1 MKKKPIR
8 SLFRPLVIKLGKR
21 IADKQFSGRPI
32 IIGACPRSGTTIL
45 LSVLGAHP
53 NIFAIPNQSYA
64 FDQWEKVKNPG
75 NGSSNY
81 QPFRIDR
88 LYREFLYSKVP
99 TEPTRWLEKTP
110 KHIKSFHK
118 ILDYMGENVQLIHLI
133 RDGRDVVTSKHP
145 KHRPGEYWVPV
156 NRWVDDVSL
165 GLSLQKHPQVLNVR
179 YEDFIQD
186 FENTMNKVYS
196 FLNEEKPSSLDS
208 WKEDTNIKKSKH
220 WDKPVQ
226 GLYKD
231 AIQRWQRPEHK
242 TRIEEFMQNKTA
254 VSLLDELGYLQE
266 PEVKDKSNGRN

>member
-8 SLFRPLVIKLGKR
+8 SLVRPLVIKLGKR
-21 IADKQFSGRPI
+21 IADRQFSEIPI

-64 FDQWEKVKNPG
+64 FDQWVKTKNQQ
-75 NGSSNY
+75 NGGAAY

-99 TEPTRWLEKTP
+99 EGPTRWLEKTP

-118 ILDYMGENVQLIHLI
+118 ILDYLGENVQLIHLI

-145 KHRPGEYWVPV
+145 KHSPGEYWVPIK
-156 NRWVDDVSL
+156 RWVEDVSL
-165 GLSLQKHPQVLNVR
+165 GISLKDHPQVLNVR

-186 FENTMNKVYS
+186 FENTMLKVYK
-196 FLNEEKPSSLDS
+196 FLNEESPTQLDN
-208 WKEDTNIKKSKH
+208 WKEETNIQKSKH
-220 WDKPVQ
+220 WQNPVQ
-226 GLYKD
+226 ALYKD
-231 AIQRWQRPEHK
+231 AIQRWQKPEHK
-242 TRIEEFMQNKTA
+242 ERIKEFMQNDRA
-254 VSLLDELGYLQE
+254 VALLDELNYL
-266 PEVKDKSNGRN
+266 